1 MITQSKRKEIM
12 KALGYGEE
20 DNMKVSFFKH
30 KSPDMENNTILQAKE
45 KANMEAQTKSEI
57 VGAAQVPDYSIPN
70 LIRLGAKQS
79 YKEELYI
86 KIVRRGAKDWRSMKA
101 TQEHK
106 DLYSAEYEKY
116 LKENKKDENIKTSA
130 NQGINLQSDTSGF
143 YNNTQTISRP
153 ATSPRNLGIG
163 EFSYTINC

>member
-30 KSPDMENNTILQAKE
+30 KSPDMENATILKAKE

-116 LKENKKDENIKTSA
+116 LKENKDENIKTSH
-130 NQGINLQSDTSGF
+130 NQGINIQSDTSGF
-143 YNNTQTISRP
+143 YNDPQTIGRP
-153 ATSPRNLGIG
+153 ATSKGSLGIG